1 MSGRRPNQR
10 VGRFDQLPADEAK
23 ALLEAMDSMSA
34 PRKIWAYDDGLNS
47 PDSRSWSATVPVGP
61 AYHHDDV
68 VRELVEALEPFEAMA
83 ALYDPDDGDSDQQAW
98 AYGARPTIGQLR
110 HARAALAKIAQEG

>member
-61 AYHHDDV
+61 SYHHDDV
-68 VRELVEALEPFEAMA
+68 VRELVEALEECA
-83 ALYDPDDGDSDQQAW
+83 DDLAEWIAISDSLKRAGFNMDDTEQ
-98 AYGARPTIGQLR
+98 RLDR
-110 HARAALAKIAQEG
+110 ARAALAKIAQHDS

>member
-1 MSGRRPNQR
+1 
-10 VGRFDQLPADEAK
+10 
-23 ALLEAMDSMSA
+23 MSA

-68 VRELVEALEPFEAMA
+68 VRELVEAAEQMLIEYDEVDIANGEPSSLTA
-83 ALYDPDDGDSDQQAW
+83 AVFAL
-98 AYGARPTIGQLR
+98 
-110 HARAALAKIAQEG
+110 RAALAKIAQEDLR